1 MIKTIPIENQDVKF
15 DTALS
20 WMFVYRT
27 QFGRDP
33 LELVMPA
40 VKAAIPLFDNAG
52 KEFTTAD
59 LDLLTDILA
68 ELNMTDGLQLIW
80 ALAKNADK
88 DLSEPEVWYRGF
100 SQFPLDEVLSELV
113 PAIAASCI
121 SSKKFKALS
130 DAAKKAVPKKSQT

>member
-1 MIKTIPIENQDVKF
+1 MIKTITIEDQNVKF

-40 VKAAIPLFDNAG
+40 IKAAVPLFENAG
-52 KEFTTAD
+52 QELTTAD

-88 DLSEPEVWYRGF
+88 DIAEPEVWYREF
-100 SQFPLDEVLSELV
+100 SQFPLDDVLEELIPV
-113 PAIAASCI
+113 IAASCI
-121 SSKKFKALS
+121 STKKFKALS
-130 DAAKKAVPKKSQT
+130 DAAKKAVPKKSQA

>member
-1 MIKTIPIENQDVKF
+1 MIKTIAIEDQNVKF

-40 VKAAIPLFDNAG
+40 IKAAVPLFENAG
-52 KEFTTAD
+52 QELTTAD

-88 DLSEPEVWYRGF
+88 DIAEPEVWYREF
-100 SQFPLDEVLSELV
+100 SQFPLDDVLEELI

-121 SSKKFKALS
+121 STKKFKALS
-130 DAAKKAVPKKSQT
+130 DAAKKAVPKKSQA